1 MNSNAPVHVQFGLG
15 PELVV
20 VMSPV
25 MPTWDEGQFF
35 APLTQSLVD
44 KGYRVVIFD
53 TLSLLTD
60 DDEPF
65 ADFTQRWAGVLE
77 PLGPIALIAG
87 SALGG
92 AVVQGLLATAVGRQA
107 AQALLI
113 SSPTRAD
120 KILDRRLGAMAD
132 LASAGDV
139 DTALMLLDQWV
150 LPARAK
156 PAARQPASAASA
168 ATADEQAG
176 RRLNQGFRLLNEL
189 NVEPQVSA
197 WPGRLLSIFGE
208 SSQLVR
214 ATNVSFQASAQHLAV
229 GVPGAGMRP
238 LLDDLARV
246 RASVRSHLGID
257 LEAHA

>member
-1 MNSNAPVHVQFGLG
+1 MSINAPVHVQFGLG

-25 MPTWDEGQFF
+25 MPAWDEGQFF

-44 KGYRVVIFD
+44 KGYRVIIFD
-53 TLSLLTD
+53 TLSLLAE
-60 DDEPF
+60 DDEDF
-65 ADFTQRWAGVLE
+65 ASFTRRWATVLE
-77 PLGPIALIAG
+77 PLGSIALIAG

-92 AVVQGLLATAVGRQA
+92 AVVQGLLATPVGQQV

-113 SSPTRAD
+113 SSPTKAD
-120 KILDRRLGAMAD
+120 SVLDRRLGAMAE

-150 LPARAK
+150 LPARVK
-156 PAARQPASAASA
+156 PPVRQPDQGVTVDAL
-168 ATADEQAG
+168 AG
-176 RRLNQGFRLLNEL
+176 RRLDQGFRLLSKL
-189 NVEPQVSA
+189 NVEPQVAA
-197 WPGRLLSIFGE
+197 WSGRLLSIFGE
-208 SSQLVR
+208 DSQLVR
-214 ATNVSFQASAQHLAV
+214 ATNVSFKQSPQHQSV
-229 GVPGAGMRP
+229 SVPGAGMRP

-246 RASVRSHLGID
+246 RASVRTHLGID

>member
-60 DDEPF
+60 NDEPF
-65 ADFTQRWAGVLE
+65 ADFTQRWAEVLE

-92 AVVQGLLATAVGRQA
+92 AVVQGLLATGVGRQA

-156 PAARQPASAASA
+156 PAARQPASA

>member
-25 MPTWDEGQFF
+25 MPAWDQGQFF

-44 KGYRVVIFD
+44 KGYRVIIFD
-53 TLSLLTD
+53 TLSLLAED
-60 DDEPF
+60 HEDF
-65 ADFTQRWAGVLE
+65 VSFTQRWAAVLE
-77 PLGPIALIAG
+77 PLGPIGLIAG

-92 AVVQGLLATAVGRQA
+92 AVVQGLLATTVGQQVAR
-107 AQALLI
+107 ALLI
-113 SSPTRAD
+113 SSPTKAD
-120 KILDRRLGAMAD
+120 KILDRRLGTMAE

-150 LPARAK
+150 LPAHVK
-156 PAARQPASAASA
+156 PPVRQPDAPAS
-168 ATADEQAG
+168 ADEQAG
-176 RRLNQGFRLLNEL
+176 RRLDQGFRLLSEL
-189 NVEPQVSA
+189 NVESQVAA
-197 WPGRLLSIFGE
+197 WPGRLLSIFGAD
-208 SSQLVR
+208 SQLVR
-214 ATNVSFQASAQHLAV
+214 ATNVSFRTSAQHLAV
-229 GVPGAGMRP
+229 SVPGAGMRP

-246 RASVRSHLGID
+246 RASVRAHLGID

>member
-25 MPTWDEGQFF
+25 MPAWDEGQFF

-53 TLSLLTD
+53 TLSLLGA

-65 ADFTQRWAGVLE
+65 IRFTQRWAEVLE
-77 PLGPIALIAG
+77 PLGPIALLAG

-107 AQALLI
+107 ARALLI

-150 LPARAK
+150 LPARSK
-156 PAARQPASAASA
+156 PLARHPAPP

-176 RRLNQGFRLLNEL
+176 RRLNQGFRLLSEL

-214 ATNVSFQASAQHLAV
+214 AANVSFQASAQHLAV

>member
-1 MNSNAPVHVQFGLG
+1 M
-15 PELVV
+15 
-20 VMSPV
+20 
-25 MPTWDEGQFF
+25 
-35 APLTQSLVD
+35 
-44 KGYRVVIFD
+44 VIFD

-65 ADFTQRWAGVLE
+65 TDFTQRWAGVLE

-150 LPARAK
+150 LPAQAK
-156 PAARQPASAASA
+156 PAARQPASA

-176 RRLNQGFRLLNEL
+176 RRLDQGFRLLNEL

-214 ATNVSFQASAQHLAV
+214 ATNVSFR
-229 GVPGAGMRP
+229 RP
-238 LLDDLARV
+238 RSIWRWAFPV
-246 RASVRSHLGID
+246 RACVRCWMTWRGCAPACAAIWGSTWRPMHERVDSGNRARPGTLHRCP
-257 LEAHA
+257 LPCRP